1 MAWEASCLKFML
13 KITKN
18 PLIFPISIAPMLG
31 WTTRHFRYFLRLISK
46 KPLLYTEMIT
56 SSAILYHLDKNNL
69 LGFATSEQPLVF
81 QVGGGDPQQL
91 AQAAPSI
98 AKQGYSA
105 INLNVGCPSHRVQS
119 GVFGA
124 VLFKKPELVAQC
136 VRAMRSVVS
145 LPISVKTRI
154 AVDEYESYDYLA
166 EFVRQVAA
174 AGCFT
179 FIIHARKAWLSG
191 LSPKENREI
200 PPLNYP
206 WVYQLKQDFPAL
218 TIVLN
223 GGVNTLQ
230 EANEHLNY
238 VDGVMI
244 GRAAWHNPYLLRA
257 LDRSEEEK
265 VLDQINDRLMIAH
278 AYAQYL
284 CTAERIGQNRSYLLQ
299 PLFGLFHGVAGAQYW
314 RQQLTLAIQSRQPL
328 AQQLDLLL
336 QSMSTRCGRC

>member
-1 MAWEASCLKFML
+1 ML

-46 KPLLYTEMIT
+46 KPPLYTEMIT
-56 SSAILYHLDKNNL
+56 SSALLYNSDKNSL
-69 LGFATSEQPLVF
+69 LGFDEGEQPLVF
-81 QVGGGDPQQL
+81 QVGGSDPQQL
-91 AQAAPSI
+91 AQVASSI

-119 GVFGA
+119 GAFGA
-124 VLFKKPELVAQC
+124 ILFKKPEIVAQC
-136 VRAMRSVVS
+136 VRAMRSTVS

-154 AVDEYESYDYLA
+154 AVDEYERYDYLA

-174 AGCFT
+174 AGCVT

-218 TIVLN
+218 RIVLN

-230 EANEHLNY
+230 EANEHLKY

-244 GRAAWHNPYLLRA
+244 GRAAWYNPYLLRA
-257 LDRSEEEK
+257 LDQTEALS
-265 VLDQINDRLMIAH
+265 LCDQINDRLMIAQ
-278 AYAQYL
+278 AYRQYIT
-284 CTAERIGQNRSYLLQ
+284 TAERIGQNRSYLLQ

-314 RQQLTLAIQSRQPL
+314 RQQLTSAIQSRQPL
-328 AQQLDLLL
+328 AQQLDSLL
-336 QSMSTRCGRC
+336 QSMSARCELG